1 MSYWLRLVLQMLLAL
16 CVGSLFSGLLRPR
29 RLLVICGARSR
40 NSKARILR
48 TRLHRSLFR
57 LPTPPPVALIFGDLY
72 VVLCV
77 EMHQVYALLF
87 PFKVVIGYDTYL
99 AFYRFRVN
107 QNPNRFALA
116 SAGTISLSSS
126 IRRFPIRLEQFWDMA
141 AAQSLFNG
149 ERAVVVLFV
158 SRIMLCADSS
168 ILYELLALVML
179 ALPGASC
186 GVLLGAITLP
196 AVLASKLIQ
205 QSRGYLLRE
214 IELEEFEYF
223 KLQYW
228 ATFSCCF
235 SVLSFVAFDSK
246 DSSTSQKSLKQNCWD
261 VKLRFICL
269 VFFTGLGS
277 LSLVTTHG
285 WGLPASV
292 KLVYVVCQGLAAVKV
307 VQHIIYTFP
316 SCASIGEAL
325 LVTSGLVHC
334 VGDMVACTVAE
345 ICRRLI
351 SPGLVSAQFGI
362 NRSEIST
369 IIQEPYLGYLSFQT
383 CLRLSSKYGD
393 ICQFVQ
399 ELCLH
404 PILWIV
410 RFVFSEPLK
419 RLSLCFYW
427 VSLICV
433 AVLRFYSIS
442 KHSKV
447 ERILLR
453 KYYHLMAVC
462 MFLPAV
468 IYQPMFLDLAFG
480 AALAVFLVLEI
491 IRIWRM
497 WPLGQLVHQ
506 FMTAFTDHR
515 DSDILI
521 VSHFSLLL
529 GCALPIWMSS
539 GYNDRPLAPFAG
551 ILSLGIGDTMG
562 YSSLPGTHSSRISR
576 FYHKCSELEVKILQM
591 SILSV
596 TNDEGYL
603 DSDQSEE
610 LTDFSDLEFTEDMD
624 DLFWLGEAE
633 NAEARK
639 NVNEALNRM
648 ETDVLSY
655 EGVGKQNYIDDED
668 INVDSD
674 ELETATDTTSDED
687 GPTEPQN
694 LYFNERTGFGSTM
707 EFNQVSD
714 PKKAIIA
721 AKATRRA
728 SKNRLKKKEMVSAG
742 VDIQTV
748 QQNMDKNVDGKI
760 FKAKTKQKI
769 RENTPITMRESQK

>member
-1 MSYWLRLVLQMLLAL
+1 
-16 CVGSLFSGLLRPR
+16 
-29 RLLVICGARSR
+29 
-40 NSKARILR
+40 
-48 TRLHRSLFR
+48 
-57 LPTPPPVALIFGDLY
+57 
-72 VVLCV
+72 
-77 EMHQVYALLF
+77 
-87 PFKVVIGYDTYL
+87 
-99 AFYRFRVN
+99 
-107 QNPNRFALA
+107 
-116 SAGTISLSSS
+116 
-126 IRRFPIRLEQFWDMA
+126 MA
-141 AAQSLFNG
+141 AAQLLFNG
-149 ERAVVVLFV
+149 ERTVVVLFV
-158 SRIMLCADSS
+158 TRIVLCADSS
-168 ILYELLALVML
+168 ILYESLALVML
-179 ALPGASC
+179 ALYALAVEICAEAPGRVSSLKTRPGASC

-205 QSRGYLLRE
+205 QSRGYLLRA
-214 IELEEFEYF
+214 IELEEFEYL

-235 SVLSFVAFDSK
+235 SVLSFVAVGSK

-269 VFFTGLGS
+269 VLFTGLGS
-277 LSLVTTHG
+277 LSLITTHG

-307 VQHIIYTFP
+307 VQYIIYTFP

-334 VGDMVACTVAE
+334 FGDMVACTVAE

-369 IIQEPYLGYLSFQT
+369 IIQGTLFGLLIFPILFKSIIQIWGHMSSFHNLDSRRYEIWRTFIFYVLLSF
-383 CLRLSSKYGD
+383 
-393 ICQFVQ
+393 IVIAIMPMWMQFVQ
-399 ELCLH
+399 EFSLH

-462 MFLPAV
+462 MFVPAV

-491 IRIWRM
+491 IRICRM

-551 ILSLGIGDTMG
+551 ILSLGIGDTMASMVG
-562 YSSLPGTHSSRISR
+562 YKYGVLRWSKAGKKTIEGTAAGITSMLAACLTLLPLLAST
-576 FYHKCSELEVKILQM
+576 
-591 SILSV
+591 
-596 TNDEGYL
+596 GYL
-603 DSDQSEE
+603 VTENWFPLLFAVTVSG
-610 LTDFSDLEFTEDMD
+610 LLEAYTAQLD
-624 DLFWLGEAE
+624 
-633 NAEARK
+633 NAFIPL
-639 NVNEALNRM
+639 VFYSL
-648 ETDVLSY
+648 LC
-655 EGVGKQNYIDDED
+655 
-668 INVDSD
+668 
-674 ELETATDTTSDED
+674 L
-687 GPTEPQN
+687 
-694 LYFNERTGFGSTM
+694 
-707 EFNQVSD
+707 
-714 PKKAIIA
+714 
-721 AKATRRA
+721 
-728 SKNRLKKKEMVSAG
+728 
-742 VDIQTV
+742 
-748 QQNMDKNVDGKI
+748 
-760 FKAKTKQKI
+760 
-769 RENTPITMRESQK
+769 